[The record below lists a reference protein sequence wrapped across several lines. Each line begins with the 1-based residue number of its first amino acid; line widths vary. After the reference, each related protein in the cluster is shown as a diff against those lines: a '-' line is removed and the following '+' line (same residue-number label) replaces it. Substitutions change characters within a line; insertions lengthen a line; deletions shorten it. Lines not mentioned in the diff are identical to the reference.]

1 LHTNTLKHTNT
12 NTRTHTDTATSALTR
27 NGITWLGVPLRVNHP
42 QECAVAEASKE
53 SEKID
58 QARATLK
65 ARRVYVGNLPQITPP
80 LTDEAL
86 KQFVD
91 TAMQETGLSEEA
103 ECVVEVWISPEKH
116 FSFVELRTVQE
127 ATNALSLNGINM
139 FGSTLRFNR
148 PHDYAPE
155 TTLAG
160 LEGGGVVV
168 AAGLGQ
174 TGVASVAGIAESS
187 SALVDVYSQA
197 AHAAAA
203 LKLASLMQATKKARR
218 VHVGNLKEFV
228 DTAMIQLLL
237 VVKVGEPVID
247 TFLSSDGK
255 FGFVEMR
262 TVAEPMDKILKEQK
276 ILVSMRQEALAHP
289 TKCTVFP
296 ECPILQYSSVRVR
309 SGGGVAV
316 TRQLLSRG
324 RARALSLSLPP
335 FLSLSLACAA
345 EPLHYTV
352 THMLSP
358 RARAPSLPPLFR
370 AGAAGPVLPAPQ
382 HARAP
387 APVLSLSPRVPCPFR
402 PSTQRCASSPLP
414 FHEESL
420 HFLHKGIFFYS
431 HNIPDFWKFLTHN
444 VLTKCADFF

>member
-1 LHTNTLKHTNT
+1 
-12 NTRTHTDTATSALTR
+12 
-27 NGITWLGVPLRVNHP
+27 
-42 QECAVAEASKE
+42 VAEASKE

-91 TAMQETGLSEEA
+91 TAMQETGLSEGA

-262 TVAEPMDKILKEQK
+262 TVAEATNALHMSGITFFGRVIRVGRPADYVPLSLDLIAQCSGMCACVYVYGGLHIQAHACVGNQENIHAYVHTRTRTHAHTHAHTNHTHSTSLSHVSLSPTTTPPLSLSLNASLLHTHVRTHTGSGILGNPSDLGVPEVGYVPN
-276 ILVSMRQEALAHP
+276 LGPDVSCATEVVVIKHMMSP
-289 TKCTVFP
+289 V
-296 ECPILQYSSVRVR
+296 S
-309 SGGGVAV
+309 
-316 TRQLLSRG
+316 
-324 RARALSLSLPP
+324 LSLSLPLP
-335 FLSLSLACAA
+335 LFVFLSRTHTLSSP
-345 EPLHYTV
+345 PLVFHP
-352 THMLSP
+352 SRS
-358 RARAPSLPPLFR
+358 RARSL
-370 AGAAGPVLPAPQ
+370 V
-382 HARAP
+382 
-387 APVLSLSPRVPCPFR
+387 C
-402 PSTQRCASSPLP
+402 
-414 FHEESL
+414 
-420 HFLHKGIFFYS
+420 I
-431 HNIPDFWKFLTHN
+431 
-444 VLTKCADFF
+444 

>member
-1 LHTNTLKHTNT
+1 
-12 NTRTHTDTATSALTR
+12 
-27 NGITWLGVPLRVNHP
+27 
-42 QECAVAEASKE
+42 VAEASKE

-148 PHDYAPE
+148 PHDYVPE

-174 TGVASVAGIAESS
+174 TGVASVAKIAESS

-218 VHVGNLKEFV
+218 VHVGNLPANVGLTTGMLKEFV
-228 DTAMIQLLL
+228 DAAMIQLLL

-262 TVAEPMDKILKEQK
+262 TVAEATNALHMSGITFFGRVIRVGRPADYVPLSLDLIAQCSGMCACVYVYGGLHIQAHACVGNQENIHAYVHTRTRTHAHTHAHTNHTHSTSLSHVSLSPTTTPPLSLSLNASLLHTHVRTHTGSGILGNPSDLGVPEVGYVPN
-276 ILVSMRQEALAHP
+276 LGPDVSCATEVVVIKHMMSP
-289 TKCTVFP
+289 V
-296 ECPILQYSSVRVR
+296 S
-309 SGGGVAV
+309 
-316 TRQLLSRG
+316 
-324 RARALSLSLPP
+324 LSLSLPLP
-335 FLSLSLACAA
+335 LFVFLSRTHTLSSP
-345 EPLHYTV
+345 PLVFHP
-352 THMLSP
+352 SRS
-358 RARAPSLPPLFR
+358 RARSL
-370 AGAAGPVLPAPQ
+370 V
-382 HARAP
+382 
-387 APVLSLSPRVPCPFR
+387 C
-402 PSTQRCASSPLP
+402 
-414 FHEESL
+414 
-420 HFLHKGIFFYS
+420 I
-431 HNIPDFWKFLTHN
+431 
-444 VLTKCADFF
+444 